1 MQDAKAP
8 RPSSPT
14 LPSSVATF
22 GRLTFVIL
30 ALTFVGLLGGFHPT
44 DAVRDGALAIVGAL
58 IVLVNV
64 PTVLYLVRSRK
75 ADAPTGA
82 IAFALVVRLVA
93 AVWVLWFVHGISHER
108 PGP

>member
-1 MQDAKAP
+1 
-8 RPSSPT
+8 

-30 ALTFVGLLGGFHPT
+30 ALTFVALLGGFHPT
-44 DAVRDGALAIVGAL
+44 DAVRDGVLAIVGVL

-64 PTVLYLVRSRK
+64 PTVLFLVRSRK
-75 ADAPTGA
+75 TDAPTGA
-82 IAFALVVRLVA
+82 IAFALAVRLVA
-93 AVWVLWFVHGISHER
+93 AVCVLWFVHGISHEQ